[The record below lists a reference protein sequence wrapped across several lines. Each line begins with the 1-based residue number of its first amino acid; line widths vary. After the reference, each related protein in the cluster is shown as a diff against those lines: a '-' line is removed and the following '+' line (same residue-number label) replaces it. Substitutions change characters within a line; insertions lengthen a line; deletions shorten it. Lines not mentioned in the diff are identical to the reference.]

1 MRNIK
6 LTIEYDG
13 TNYFGFQTQ
22 SRAKNTKPRTKKN
35 LSTRYSLLATPKFR
49 TIQETIEKAL
59 KRICKH
65 KINLIASGRTD
76 SGVHALGQVANF
88 KTNSKFP
95 LDKLRIALNANLPE
109 DISVTKVEEATADFH
124 SRYSA
129 KSKIYRYLILNRQYR
144 SVFEGKYCYLF
155 TYKLDFNLM
164 KREIRCLAGKHD
176 FKAFQAADKTRKNS
190 VRTIKNIKLTKKGD
204 LIIFEI
210 EADGFLFK
218 MVRNIVGTLIEI
230 GRGRFKKGSLKRI
243 LASKNRKLAGPTA
256 PARGL
261 CLLKVN
267 Y

>member
-13 TNYFGFQTQ
+13 TNYVGFQTQ
-22 SRAKNTKPRTKKN
+22 RTKDYK
-35 LSTRYSLLATPKFR
+35 SP
-49 TIQETIEKAL
+49 TIQETLEEAL
-59 KRICKH
+59 KKVCKR
-65 KINLIASGRTD
+65 KTNLVASGRTD
-76 SGVHALGQVANF
+76 SGVHALAQVANF
-88 KTNSKFP
+88 KTDSKMP
-95 LDKLRIALNANLPE
+95 LDKFRVAINANIPE
-109 DISVTKVEEATADFH
+109 DISVTKVEEADADFH

-129 KSKIYRYLILNRQYR
+129 KSKIYRYLILNRPYR

-155 TYKLDFNLM
+155 TYKLDFDLM
-164 KREIRCLAGKHD
+164 KREIRCLLGKHD
-176 FKAFQAADKTRKNS
+176 FKAFQAADKKKKKS
-190 VRTIKNIKLTKKGD
+190 VRTIKNIKLSKKND

-230 GRGRFKKGSLKRI
+230 GRGRFKKGSMKRI
-243 LASKNRKLAGPTA
+243 LESKNRKLAGPTA

-261 CLLKVN
+261 CLLKVI

>member
-22 SRAKNTKPRTKKN
+22 RTKDYK
-35 LSTRYSLLATPKFR
+35 SP
-49 TIQETIEKAL
+49 TIQETLEKAL

-65 KINLIASGRTD
+65 KINLVASGRTD
-76 SGVHALGQVANF
+76 SGVHALAQVANF
-88 KTNSKFP
+88 KTNSKMP
-95 LDKLRIALNANLPE
+95 LDKFRVAINANIPE
-109 DISVTKVEEATADFH
+109 DISVTKVEEAASDFH
-124 SRYSA
+124 SRYGA
-129 KSKIYRYLILNRQYR
+129 KSKIYRYQILNRPYR
-144 SVFEGKYCYLF
+144 CVFEGNLCYMIPH
-155 TYKLDFNLM
+155 KLDFDLM
-164 KREIRCLAGKHD
+164 KQEIKCLRGRHD
-176 FKAFQAADKTRKNS
+176 FKAFQAADKKKKKS
-190 VRTIKNIKLTKKGD
+190 VRTIKNITLSKKGD

-243 LASKNRKLAGPTA
+243 LESKNRKLAGPTA

-261 CLLKVN
+261 ILLKVN

>member
-13 TNYFGFQTQ
+13 SNYFGFQTQ
-22 SRAKNTKPRTKKN
+22 RTKDCK
-35 LSTRYSLLATPKFR
+35 SP
-49 TIQETIEKAL
+49 TIQEALEKAL
-59 KRICKH
+59 KRICKA

-88 KTNSKFP
+88 KTNSKMP
-95 LDKLRIALNANLPE
+95 LDKFRVAINANIPE
-109 DISVTKVEEATADFH
+109 DISVIKVEEVADDFH

-129 KSKIYRYLILNRQYR
+129 KSKIYRYQILNRPYR
-144 SVFEGKYCYLF
+144 SVFEGKLCYMF
-155 TYKLDFNLM
+155 PHKLDFDLM
-164 KREIRCLAGKHD
+164 KQEIRCLRGRHD
-176 FKAFQAADKTRKNS
+176 FKAFQAADKKKKRS
-190 VRTIKNIKLTKKGD
+190 VRTIKNIKLSRKGD
-204 LIIFEI
+204 FIIFEI

-218 MVRNIVGTLIEI
+218 MVRNIMGTLIEI

-243 LASKNRKLAGPTA
+243 LESKNRKLAGPTA

-261 CLLKVN
+261 TLLKVI